1 MKSSLRSDEICFAD
15 EIKSVLISRRSRI
28 SSRSDFIHR
37 RWIYSGQRTDLVEK
51 KPLLSGRQRR
61 FLFLSKDYK
70 KDIFSI
76 LADGVELLH
85 KRLSLLYITFNFMA
99 ADKNYLYFLF

>member
-1 MKSSLRSDEICFAD
+1 MQKKGAIAVADLIGQLCDSSL
-15 EIKSVLISRRSRI
+15 LIM
-28 SSRSDFIHR
+28 
-37 RWIYSGQRTDLVEK
+37 
-51 KPLLSGRQRR
+51 
-61 FLFLSKDYK
+61 SKDYK

-85 KRLSLLYITFNFMA
+85 KRLRLLYITFNFKA

>member
-1 MKSSLRSDEICFAD
+1 MLA
-15 EIKSVLISRRSRI
+15 
-28 SSRSDFIHR
+28 
-37 RWIYSGQRTDLVEK
+37 LVEPVRFSQAHFHSMHNTNLRGK
-51 KPLLSGRQRR
+51 TVISLLGVRVAII
-61 FLFLSKDYK
+61 LSKDYK

-85 KRLSLLYITFNFMA
+85 KRLRLLYITFNFKA

>member
-1 MKSSLRSDEICFAD
+1 MAYFLPQVKNKPEQSGLCSD
-15 EIKSVLISRRSRI
+15 V
-28 SSRSDFIHR
+28 
-37 RWIYSGQRTDLVEK
+37 
-51 KPLLSGRQRR
+51 
-61 FLFLSKDYK
+61 SKDYK

-85 KRLSLLYITFNFMA
+85 KRLRLLYITFNFKA

>member
-1 MKSSLRSDEICFAD
+1 MKKARYKWYTTCNE
-15 EIKSVLISRRSRI
+15 
-28 SSRSDFIHR
+28 
-37 RWIYSGQRTDLVEK
+37 
-51 KPLLSGRQRR
+51 
-61 FLFLSKDYK
+61 LSKHYK
-70 KDIFSI
+70 KDILAI

>member
-1 MKSSLRSDEICFAD
+1 MLSICLAYLIFTFREFKSIHKGKTAILHLRFGTEKNRRLGSKKARYNRAFRRRHLFCL
-15 EIKSVLISRRSRI
+15 LIM
-28 SSRSDFIHR
+28 
-37 RWIYSGQRTDLVEK
+37 
-51 KPLLSGRQRR
+51 
-61 FLFLSKDYK
+61 SKDYK